1 MKLIV
6 VIDDEILPEE
16 AEKLEDSLAKFLGR
30 KLKGRI
36 EDELTGNTTV
46 FPIVPD
52 WTNIKIEEK
61 LIERL
66 RTAFSENGLDVPETD
81 EAWTVTINSLLSE
94 KITDDYG
101 DNP

>member
-6 VIDDEILPEE
+6 VIDDEILPEG
-16 AEKLEDSLAKFLGR
+16 AEKLEDALAKFLGR

-36 EDELTGNTTV
+36 KDELTGNTTV

>member
-16 AEKLEDSLAKFLGR
+16 AEELEDSLAKFLGR

-101 DNP
+101 DNQ

>member
-16 AEKLEDSLAKFLGR
+16 AEELEDSLAKFLGR

>member
-1 MKLIV
+1 MTNI
-6 VIDDEILPEE
+6 E
-16 AEKLEDSLAKFLGR
+16 
-30 KLKGRI
+30 I
-36 EDELTGNTTV
+36 ED
-46 FPIVPD
+46 
-52 WTNIKIEEK
+52 K

>member
-1 MKLIV
+1 M
-6 VIDDEILPEE
+6 
-16 AEKLEDSLAKFLGR
+16 
-30 KLKGRI
+30 
-36 EDELTGNTTV
+36 
-46 FPIVPD
+46 
-52 WTNIKIEEK
+52 TNIKIEEK

-81 EAWTVTINSLLSE
+81 EEWTVTINSLLSE